1 MLLHAFV
8 LIVSKHQAPLLHV
21 LCDHSSI
28 REKIWEERRFHL
40 YIVKEERL
48 EYGQRVFMA
57 KRRPDLYMSITID
70 GSDNSSYGFPYFSQK
85 GHQDQKVSVDYRISP
100 FFYCY

>member
-1 MLLHAFV
+1 M
-8 LIVSKHQAPLLHV
+8 
-21 LCDHSSI
+21 
-28 REKIWEERRFHL
+28 

-85 GHQDQKVSVDYRISP
+85 GHQDQKVSDAYKIPP
-100 FFYCY
+100 FFF

>member
-1 MLLHAFV
+1 M
-8 LIVSKHQAPLLHV
+8 
-21 LCDHSSI
+21 
-28 REKIWEERRFHL
+28 

-85 GHQDQKVSVDYRISP
+85 GHQDQKVSDAYKIPP
-100 FFYCY
+100 FFFNVIKTCLTEVQAVWAVAF